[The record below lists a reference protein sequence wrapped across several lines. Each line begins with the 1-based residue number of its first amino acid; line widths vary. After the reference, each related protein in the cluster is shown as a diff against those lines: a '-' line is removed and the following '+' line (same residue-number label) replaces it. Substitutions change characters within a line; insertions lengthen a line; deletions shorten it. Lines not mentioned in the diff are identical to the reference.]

1 MTKQWLDMGLR
12 PRAVTRDL
20 EWGIP
25 VPLDGETWG
34 GKCIYVWFEAVQGY
48 STCARIWS
56 KTHAPSLP
64 DGEETWKRWW
74 CVGENG
80 TVPRHLYFLG
90 KDNIPF
96 HTVIW
101 PALILGLNHVHKGL
115 TASDPSLLPGPG
127 EFALESNVPAME
139 YLMLAGGQFSKSRK
153 HAIWLPSFLERF
165 PADTLRYFLS
175 AQMPEE
181 KDSDF
186 TWDEFVAKINNV
198 LNANLGNFVHR
209 VLTLGCVCPL
219 SRAARRLRFTM
230 HTHQPKRS
238 RRRSK
243 KRLRISPHTC
253 NPTSI
258 EMHSKASWPCA
269 VRSNQTLQVAAP
281 WKHLKKLQEGSR
293 RKSGPPCV
301 LLAYCTILGHHDATV
316 HPTSAQ
322 QLWVNL
328 GNKDRGCR
336 STMERRHR
344 LVCAAYLA

>member
-1 MTKQWLDMGLR
+1 M
-12 PRAVTRDL
+12 
-20 EWGIP
+20 
-25 VPLDGETWG
+25 
-34 GKCIYVWFEAVQGY
+34 
-48 STCARIWS
+48 RIWS
-56 KTHAPSLP
+56 ARNAKQLP
-64 DGEETWKRWW
+64 DGEDTWKRWW
-74 CVGENG
+74 NIAEDG
-80 TVPRHLYFLG
+80 TKPRHLYFLG

-101 PALILGLNHVHKGL
+101 PALLLGLNHVNKGL
-115 TASDPSLLPGPG
+115 TASDPIELPGPG

-209 VLTLGCVCPL
+209 VLTLG
-219 SRAARRLRFTM
+219 ARLPVEPGGSPFAIHDAHPST
-230 HTHQPKRS
+230 QAL
-238 RRRSK
+238 K
-243 KRLRISPHTC
+243 KEVEEAFEEITSHC

-258 EMHSKASWPCA
+258 EMHSKASWPCLA
-269 VRSNQTLQVAAP
+269 GNQTLQVAAP
-281 WKHLKKLQEGSR
+281 WKHLKKLQEGHEES
-293 RKSGPPCV
+293 
-301 LLAYCTILGHHDATV
+301 LAHLAFCWRIARFLAITMQPFM
-316 HPTSAQ
+316 PTSAQ

-328 GNKDRGCR
+328 GNKDRVADR
-336 STMERRHR
+336 PWKDAIDWSAPLTWRDEPPTPLFERLDLDKILATEKN
-344 LVCAAYLA
+344 LVDDTPKDDGVHSVKGGKKRKEEKT